1 MKNIF
6 DYKQWQ
12 RDQNE
17 IAQKKINDIN
27 ELENQRLKEQW
38 KRDNDADLENEQK
51 RKLMNMQVYKHIEE
65 FNKKEEEER
74 RRKQEIEKM
83 EDKKLVDSILEKEK
97 ALDNIDK
104 LEKQKKIKE
113 SQENRKYLEYVMN
126 RNKRK

>member
-1 MKNIF
+1 
-6 DYKQWQ
+6 
-12 RDQNE
+12 
-17 IAQKKINDIN
+17 
-27 ELENQRLKEQW
+27 
-38 KRDNDADLENEQK
+38 
-51 RKLMNMQVYKHIEE
+51 MQVYKHIEE

-113 SQENRKYLEYVMN
+113 YLN
-126 RNKRK
+126 LTQ